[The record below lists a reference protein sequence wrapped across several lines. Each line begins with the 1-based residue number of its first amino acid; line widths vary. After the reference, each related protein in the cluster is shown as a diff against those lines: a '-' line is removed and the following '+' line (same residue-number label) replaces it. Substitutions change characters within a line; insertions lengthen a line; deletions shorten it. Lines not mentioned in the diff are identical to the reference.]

1 MKVNWKKSEKNM
13 KKIDDVKVGE
23 CFTFNK
29 WLCMKVNTQNYDD
42 YFLKK
47 SSYPNIVID
56 LENGC
61 LFSIDKTEKVKMV
74 EVSTTVTY
82 D

>member
-1 MKVNWKKSEKNM
+1 MKISWKKSEKNM

-29 WLCMKVNTQNYDD
+29 WLCMKVNTQNYDG
-42 YFLKK
+42 YFSKNPY
-47 SSYPNIVID
+47 YPNIVLD

-61 LFSIDKTEKVKMV
+61 LFSIEKAEKVKKV
-74 EVSTTVTY
+74 DVSTTVTY